1 MERTQLTVQ
10 FGTIKDYPEATIN
23 YAGDGECGIVITI
36 EFLGPVTGIRVNNT
50 TRGEYLIL
58 NDDKIAAV
66 VGSGIEQYD
75 LIKIDTTRGNKSA
88 TLSRG
93 GITYNILHA
102 VDLSSKWIYL
112 QYGDNHFTYTATTGF
127 DYMSVTL
134 ECQVK
139 VLGV

>member
-1 MERTQLTVQ
+1 MARTQLTVQ
-10 FGTIKDYPEATIN
+10 FGTIKDYPEAVIN
-23 YAGDGECGIVITI
+23 YAGDGESGIVII
-36 EFLGPVTGIRVNNT
+36 LEFLGPTTGIRINNT

-58 NDDKIAAV
+58 NDEKIAAV
-66 VGSGIEQYD
+66 VGSNIEQYD
-75 LIKIDTTRGNKSA
+75 LIKIDTTRGSKSA

-93 GITYNILHA
+93 GIVYNILHA

-112 QYGDNHFTYTATTGF
+112 QTGNNHFTYTATSGF

-134 ECQVK
+134 ECPVK